1 MPTSFLALSTGIID
15 RLQIFVTHLLR
26 SRDTYSWGYD
36 MTYNRY
42 LLIKRW
48 KSHSAPEKIR
58 RLKPGTSVI
67 LRCGTRR
74 EVERVGIGR
83 VLLREWGWVDWKD
96 IDADSI

>member
-1 MPTSFLALSTGIID
+1 M
-15 RLQIFVTHLLR
+15 R
-26 SRDTYSWGYD
+26 S
-36 MTYNRY
+36 NHY

-48 KSHSAPEKIR
+48 KSEGAPKKIR
-58 RLKPGTSVI
+58 MLKPGTSVT